1 MRACACTVLR
11 GRLFWVAVTR
21 EDLLVLENAPEMRQP
36 LSILAHRVCN
46 SRFLGFWAESVVGD

>member
-36 LSILAHRVCN
+36 LSIPRIAFATAA
-46 SRFLGFWAESVVGD
+46 FLG